1 MCSHLVNDYRNARS
15 IILPHICSY
24 IFSYQLHLTF
34 CFVFQKLIAY
44 GHLTG
49 NVPDSTVVGKFLI
62 DRIVE
67 TICGCFNGPQ
77 TDEGV
82 QLQII
87 KVICN
92 SA

>member
-1 MCSHLVNDYRNARS
+1 MRLNSCLFKY
-15 IILPHICSY
+15 
-24 IFSYQLHLTF
+24 
-34 CFVFQKLIAY
+34 FQKLIAY

-49 NVPDSTVVGKFLI
+49 NVPDTSTTGKLLI

-67 TICGCFNGPQ
+67 TICGCFSGPQ

-87 KVICN
+87 KVMFVLVYKN
-92 SA
+92 KVL